1 MVNLSLYAIKAVVL
15 LDAEGNRVLSKYYG
29 KDYASTKD
37 QKAFEKGLFDKTKRA
52 QAIMR
57 VHPPYDVHALEIL
70 EARQYVFLHLTVRQ
84 LGYISESENGSEVI
98 MYDNQIVLYRSNI
111 DIFFY
116 VVASADE
123 NELMISSMLNAFYD
137 AVSTLLRH
145 QVEKRSILD
154 NLDLVVLCLDETVDD
169 GIILETDSNAI
180 VGRVSKPR
188 LDVND
193 IPLGEQSFFQAYNIA
208 KERLTNQLL
217 R

>member
-1 MVNLSLYAIKAVVL
+1 MVNLSLYAIKAVIL

-52 QAIMR
+52 QG
-57 VHPPYDVHALEIL
+57 EI
-70 EARQYVFLHLTVRQ
+70 
-84 LGYISESENGSEVI
+84 I

-188 LDVND
+188 LDVAD
-193 IPLGEQSFFQAYNIA
+193 IPLSEQSFIQAYQTA
-208 KERLTNQLL
+208 RERLTSQLL

>member
-1 MVNLSLYAIKAVVL
+1 MVNLSLYAIKAVIL

-29 KDYASTKD
+29 KDFASTKD

-52 QAIMR
+52 QG
-57 VHPPYDVHALEIL
+57 EI
-70 EARQYVFLHLTVRQ
+70 
-84 LGYISESENGSEVI
+84 I

-145 QVEKRSILD
+145 QLEKRSILD

-188 LDVND
+188 LDVAD
-193 IPLGEQSFFQAYNIA
+193 IPLSEQSFIQAYQTA
-208 KERLTNQLL
+208 RERLTNQLL

>member
-29 KDYASTKD
+29 KDYANTKD

-52 QAIMR
+52 Q
-57 VHPPYDVHALEIL
+57 
-70 EARQYVFLHLTVRQ
+70 
-84 LGYISESENGSEVI
+84 GEVI

-188 LDVND
+188 LDVAD
-193 IPLGEQSFFQAYNIA
+193 IPLSEQSFIQAYQTA
-208 KERLTNQLL
+208 RERLTSQLL

>member
-29 KDYASTKD
+29 KEYVSTKD

-52 QAIMR
+52 QG
-57 VHPPYDVHALEIL
+57 EI
-70 EARQYVFLHLTVRQ
+70 
-84 LGYISESENGSEVI
+84 I
-98 MYDNQIVLYRSNI
+98 MYDNHIVLYRSNI

-188 LDVND
+188 LDVAD
-193 IPLGEQSFFQAYNIA
+193 IPLSEQSFIQAYQTA
-208 KERLTNQLL
+208 RERLTSQLL